1 MIVSGG
7 EANNT
12 DLNDMWALDLKNA
25 QWFKLE
31 LLEGTFTSKRFH
43 TVSSVSKNRVVSFG
57 GCHSEYVH
65 LNDVNIFDLSRFI
78 DSDGHICQVIC
89 SKLDLRNSSN
99 FGQIPS
105 TRWGHAAA
113 VYEDKLYILGGRNHD
128 DINDLHCFDV
138 DS

>member
-12 DLNDMWALDLKNA
+12 DLNDMWALDLENS

-78 DSDGHICQVIC
+78 ESDGHICQVIC
-89 SKLDLRNSSN
+89 
-99 FGQIPS
+99 
-105 TRWGHAAA
+105 
-113 VYEDKLYILGGRNHD
+113 
-128 DINDLHCFDV
+128 
-138 DS
+138 